1 MVMFWPIQQALNC
14 ITDDGRILGKIEFD
28 VKIEQ
33 YAFCPEEMS
42 VVLSSLEASQIEKRL
57 ADLHSG
63 DYIMPMQDDD

>member
-33 YAFCPEEMS
+33 YIFCPEEET
-42 VVLSSLEASQIEKRL
+42 VVLSSLEQSQIDQRL

-63 DYIMPMQDDD
+63 NYLMPMQDDD

>member
-28 VKIEQ
+28 VKTEQ
-33 YAFCPEEMS
+33 YIFCSEEDS

-63 DYIMPMQDDD
+63 DYLMPMRDDD